1 MKKMT
6 KLAALLAAI
15 LLLTAAM
22 TGLRRPEHRA

>member
-6 KLAALLAAI
+6 KLAALLAEI

-22 TGLRRPEHRA
+22 TACGGQST